1 MDFVSG
7 YRTLTSAELLR
18 ACADSR
24 DVQAWTELIRRFR
37 PVIASAV
44 LRTARRWCE
53 PSRSQQDDLIQDIY
67 LKLLDDDYRLLRTFD
82 HRHENSI
89 YGFLR
94 VFSANVVK
102 DHFKSEFALKRGP
115 GLIVAVEEPGKL
127 ASASGSDI
135 FIDAVSQRMQME
147 KIDKALRQVT
157 AGKDQERKCMV
168 FWLRHRQGFSAAEI
182 AAIPSIELTTEGVE
196 SMLMRLASM
205 IRSHLLGST
214 PHREVKVLSR
224 KNRSKRTGS

>member
-1 MDFVSG
+1 VDFVSG
-7 YRTLTSAELLR
+7 YRGLSSAELLR

-24 DVQAWTELIRRFR
+24 DEEAWTELIRRFQ

-44 LRTARRWCE
+44 LRTARQWCE
-53 PSRSQQDDLIQDIY
+53 PSRSQRDDLIQDIY
-67 LKLLDDDYRLLRTFD
+67 LKLCDDDYRFLRTFE
-82 HRHENSI
+82 HRHENAI

-102 DHFKSEFALKRGP
+102 DHFKSVFAVKRGA
-115 GLIVAVEEPGKL
+115 GQIVPVDEPAKL
-127 ASASGSDI
+127 ASMSGSDV

-147 KIDKALRQVT
+147 KIDKALRHVT
-157 AGKDQERKCMV
+157 AGKDQDRKCMV
-168 FWLRHRQGFSAAEI
+168 FWLRHLQGFSAAEI
-182 AAIPSIELTTEGVE
+182 AAIPSIGLTTEGVE
-196 SMLMRLASM
+196 SMLMRLATM
-205 IRSHLLGST
+205 IRGHLLVST